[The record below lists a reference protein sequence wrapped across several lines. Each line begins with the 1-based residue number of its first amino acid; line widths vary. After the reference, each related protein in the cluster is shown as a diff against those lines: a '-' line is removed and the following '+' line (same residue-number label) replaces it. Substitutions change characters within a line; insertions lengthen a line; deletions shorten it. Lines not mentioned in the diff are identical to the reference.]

1 MVHHMVDTFFRE
13 FVARR
18 EIPFVQLL
26 LGRQLGVCV
35 RFVEQVE
42 LGTCVTG
49 T

>member
-1 MVHHMVDTFFRE
+1 MVHLVVDTFFRE

-18 EIPFVQLL
+18 EILFVQLL
-26 LGRQLGVCV
+26 LGQQLGVCV
-35 RFVEQVE
+35 RFVEHVE